1 MDHIKVFVYRLLTYF
16 FKNVKQAVV
25 CIHVMNINRGLGWG
39 EGKDRVPVS
48 LRLNGWKLLKW
59 MLTSNPICPHYFSS
73 GGVSIWV
80 KNSWEGCLTTN
91 KQLNDIKTQYWFA
104 LRNMQ
109 GIFSIINLLLK
120 NSKGIIV
127 PRFGGKGGNIIHL
140 FNDYEVNSQTVV
152 PR

>member
-1 MDHIKVFVYRLLTYF
+1 MSEKFL
-16 FKNVKQAVV
+16 
-25 CIHVMNINRGLGWG
+25 RGMF
-39 EGKDRVPVS
+39 
-48 LRLNGWKLLKW
+48 N
-59 MLTSNPICPHYFSS
+59 
-73 GGVSIWV
+73 
-80 KNSWEGCLTTN
+80 N
-91 KQLNDIKTQYWFA
+91 KQNDIKTQYWFA